1 MHSYNPAPVELAATG
16 GDVQVIVDTAR
27 DSVQPVKLE
36 IGEVYAVRNSRGE
49 PTTLDLTGD
58 AYRDL
63 PKRKAGTTRVWDAES
78 FVAYYAKHNDQGS
91 DLYADVQQLK
101 VTAVLDAHQ
110 QDAARWGQHRLVLE
124 LRQTTDWATWLKYDG
139 KLIAQE
145 TFAQHI
151 EDNLGVIVMDE
162 DDIKAPSAAQ
172 MLEVAQS
179 LEASTKVEFLSG
191 VRLADGQRQLTYTET
206 TQGKAGQKGKLDI
219 PAHFWIGVQP
229 FEGAQRYRV
238 KARFQYRIG
247 DGELRL
253 AYRLE
258 KPEEAVKA
266 AFGDVVAALAESITE
281 PIMNGSPA

>member
-1 MHSYNPAPVELAATG
+1 MPYNPAPVELTSTA

-27 DSVQPVKLE
+27 ESVQPLKLE
-36 IGEVYAVRNSRGE
+36 VGEVYAVRNRHGE

-63 PKRKAGTTRVWDAES
+63 PRRKTGTTKVWDAES
-78 FVAYYAKHNDQGS
+78 FLAYYAKHNDQGS

-139 KLIAQE
+139 KLIAQDV
-145 TFAQHI
+145 FAQHI
-151 EDNLGVIVMDE
+151 EDNLSVIVMDE
-162 DDIKAPSAAQ
+162 DDPKAPSAAQ
-172 MLEVAQS
+172 MLEIAQS
-179 LEASTKVEFLSG
+179 LEASSKVEFLSG
-191 VRLADGQRQLTYTET
+191 TRLADGQRQLLYTES
-206 TQGKAGQKGKLDI
+206 TQGKAGTKGKLDI
-219 PAHFWIGVQP
+219 PSHFWIGVQP
-229 FEGAQRYRV
+229 FEGSQRYRV
-238 KARFQYRIG
+238 KARFQYRIS
-247 DGELRL
+247 DSELRL

-258 KPEEAVKA
+258 KPEEALKA
-266 AFGDVVAALAESITE
+266 AFSDVLGALAEDITE